1 MANKNQ
7 NKKIEKLQTR
17 IEELEFELK
26 HTLQKKSGPTISVSS
41 YTTKIMELKKQLTE
55 MRK

>member
-1 MANKNQ
+1 MANQ

-41 YTTKIMELKKQLTE
+41 YTTKIMELKNQFTE
-55 MRK
+55 

>member
-26 HTLQKKSGPTISVSS
+26 HTLQKKSGPTNSVSS